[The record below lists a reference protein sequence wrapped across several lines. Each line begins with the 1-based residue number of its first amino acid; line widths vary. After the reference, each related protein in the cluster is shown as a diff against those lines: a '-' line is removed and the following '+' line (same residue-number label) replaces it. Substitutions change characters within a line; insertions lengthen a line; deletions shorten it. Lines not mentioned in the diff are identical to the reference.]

1 MTAVHIY
8 TARIGPPVQPV
19 YALQRNCMAS
29 TIPKGFHTG
38 IYTEEVDQRS
48 DGIAKSI
55 PVPLARQDI
64 VNTPS
69 CNGGSKKL
77 NCNTFSTH
85 WRSAR
90 SRIKLECEL
99 IKTRMKKYA
108 LKNDLRSH
116 PIGQLTLYGI
126 HDFASIGWERANHKL
141 TKSISNST
149 RRPYFILA
157 EGPLPWA
164 RALARHFETRP
175 PGCDGRSKK
184 MKCYNY
190 TFCNTKIGPMISLMA
205 ANQNAN

>member
-85 WRSAR
+85 
-90 SRIKLECEL
+90 
-99 IKTRMKKYA
+99 
-108 LKNDLRSH
+108 
-116 PIGQLTLYGI
+116 
-126 HDFASIGWERANHKL
+126 
-141 TKSISNST
+141 
-149 RRPYFILA
+149 
-157 EGPLPWA
+157 
-164 RALARHFETRP
+164 
-175 PGCDGRSKK
+175 
-184 MKCYNY
+184 
-190 TFCNTKIGPMISLMA
+190 
-205 ANQNAN
+205 